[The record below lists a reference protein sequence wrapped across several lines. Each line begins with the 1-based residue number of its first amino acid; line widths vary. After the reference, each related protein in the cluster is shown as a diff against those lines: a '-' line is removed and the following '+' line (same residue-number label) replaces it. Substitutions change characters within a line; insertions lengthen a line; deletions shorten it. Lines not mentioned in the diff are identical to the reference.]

1 MIKPLSTLLQVT
13 VHPSFR
19 TSWTSKQLKLRKKMV
34 LNEGKCSA
42 ITSIFSM
49 KNIVPQNLQLNGN
62 TLNSATS
69 INLLGVIITANLR
82 WKENTAHICKKVNKK
97 FYILREIGKGE
108 RKTELLLKAWK
119 VLQRPITEYASP
131 LWHSGLSK
139 SDINKLESLQKKA
152 IGMILGTVYLDHK
165 RYYKVKGHPVSYET
179 ALNHLDLLTLTER
192 RDVLTTKFAIQTFRN
207 ERHKDFFELKTN
219 FRHCTRSKPTI
230 QEHTCNTKRLKNS
243 SIPVMSSIINK
254 MKLEIPNNPT

>member
-1 MIKPLSTLLQVT
+1 M
-13 VHPSFR
+13 
-19 TSWTSKQLKLRKKMV
+19 
-34 LNEGKCSA
+34 
-42 ITSIFSM
+42 
-49 KNIVPQNLQLNGN
+49 
-62 TLNSATS
+62 
-69 INLLGVIITANLR
+69 
-82 WKENTAHICKKVNKK
+82 
-97 FYILREIGKGE
+97 
-108 RKTELLLKAWK
+108 
-119 VLQRPITEYASP
+119 
-131 LWHSGLSK
+131 SK

-152 IGMILGTVYLDHK
+152 VGMILGTVYLDHK

-179 ALNHLDLLTLTER
+179 ALNHLDLLTLAER

-219 FRHCTRSKPTI
+219 VRHCSRSKPTI